1 MYLVLYIGSDP
12 TKFPI
17 LFQKLL
23 PEAELVLSI
32 LFRPLGFL
40 APKDFLNYLAF
51 KYFGFAHKIWYLH
64 FYCHIPPPISVYFF
78 IYYLYSCTCSPLA
91 FYLSHSSSYFCIFF
105 IYYLHVYSCTCGL
118 HFYCHIP
125 PPISVYFLFIIYMY
139 IVVLVLILNMYD
151 IFVVWCYATKK
162 QSIVY
167 A

>member
-51 KYFGFAHKIWYLH
+51 KYFGFAHKI
-64 FYCHIPPPISVYFF
+64 
-78 IYYLYSCTCSPLA
+78 
-91 FYLSHSSSYFCIFF
+91 
-105 IYYLHVYSCTCGL
+105 
-118 HFYCHIP
+118 
-125 PPISVYFLFIIYMY
+125 
-139 IVVLVLILNMYD
+139 
-151 IFVVWCYATKK
+151 
-162 QSIVY
+162 
-167 A
+167 